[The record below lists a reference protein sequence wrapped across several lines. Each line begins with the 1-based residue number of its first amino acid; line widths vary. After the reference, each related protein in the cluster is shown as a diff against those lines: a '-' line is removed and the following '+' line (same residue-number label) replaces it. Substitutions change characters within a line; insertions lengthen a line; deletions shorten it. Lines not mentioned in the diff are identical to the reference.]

1 MLPAPPALT
10 RARRFALPGTLLG
23 TALAALLGLSVLP
36 APDVAPRLVAQS
48 ALPTGARS
56 LTTLTADLAPAPAPV
71 RVLTPVATP
80 TPTPRLT
87 AAPRVTKQ
95 RASRS
100 RAVAE
105 IAPVEQIST
114 DGYVCPVA
122 GKTHFTD
129 TWGESR
135 SGGRHH
141 QGTDMMAAYGTP
153 LAAVT
158 AGTVRSAYSSAG
170 GTSIYLQG
178 DDGVEYF
185 YAHNSRNSI
194 SNGERVKAGDII
206 GAVGTSGNAPKSAP
220 HLHFERHPGRSPV
233 NPYPFVRRVC

>member
-1 MLPAPPALT
+1 MLHATPALH

-36 APDVAPRLVAQS
+36 AVAAAPTLVAQS
-48 ALPTGARS
+48 VTPAGAR
-56 LTTLTADLAPAPAPV
+56 TLALLKNDLAPAPEPL
-71 RVLTPVATP
+71 RVLTPAPTP
-80 TPTPRLT
+80 TPTPRVT
-87 AAPRVTKQ
+87 AQ

-100 RAVAE
+100 RSLAD

-122 GKTHFTD
+122 GKTHFSD
-129 TWGESR
+129 TWGDSR

-153 LAAVT
+153 IAAVT
-158 AGTVRSAYSSAG
+158 AGVVRSAYSSAG

-194 SNGERVKAGDII
+194 SSGERVKAGDII
-206 GAVGTSGNAPKSAP
+206 GAVGTSGNAPKNAP
-220 HLHFERHPGRSPV
+220 HLHFERHPGGTPV
-233 NPYPFVRRVC
+233 NPYSFVRRVC